1 MSAPQPPRK
10 SYWAVK
16 VNFKYPKSLA
26 VVPETQ
32 DVGFPDLSSSEDEAI
47 MPENQEKQV
56 NRDTVAIDDDSSED
70 DDLSSL
76 DSSRCLVEV
85 VSNACKSRQKAKVPS
100 ATNFTKEQLRE
111 KMATLVDRSNVAEER
126 NSSYVKQ
133 LSAVNKKL
141 IVKDI
146 QLNQLN
152 VRIAQLQAKVTKLEI
167 NCNSAKFSM
176 NNLIIRPSYLDPL
189 SSGKPFSGLVDTTS
203 YVHTNRSTIYIV
215 IAGGG
220 AVSGW

>member
-1 MSAPQPPRK
+1 MSAPQPLRK
-10 SYWAVK
+10 SNRAIK
-16 VNFKYPKSLA
+16 VNFKYPKSLT

-32 DVGFPDLSSSEDEAI
+32 DVGFPDLSSSEDEDI
-47 MPENQEKQV
+47 MSKNQEKQV
-56 NRDTVAIDDDSSED
+56 NRDTVATDDDSSKD
-70 DDLSSL
+70 DDSSSL

-111 KMATLVDRSNVAEER
+111 KMATLVDRSNVAE
-126 NSSYVKQ
+126 KQ